1 MAQARESAEYARH
14 SMIAAILYGNFRA
27 KFAKGKQPKALTP
40 NDFNPYAPKEQPI
53 PGTIEDFKALLRIPK
68 RKKPRAHPQS

>member
-14 SMIAAILYGNFRA
+14 SVIAFILYTDLRA
-27 KFAKGKQPKALTP
+27 QFPRGKQPKAMMP
-40 NDFNPYAPKEQPI
+40 NDFNPYAPKEQAL

-68 RKKPRAHPQS
+68 RKPKRAYPKS